1 MRAGGFSGQPER
13 HQGPRVKM
21 GLENSERCF
30 GKDGVVLG
38 QTQKNFSA
46 KEFLGKP
53 RAVRSK
59 EKFSMTVPRFCYG
72 APL

>member
-1 MRAGGFSGQPER
+1 
-13 HQGPRVKM
+13 M